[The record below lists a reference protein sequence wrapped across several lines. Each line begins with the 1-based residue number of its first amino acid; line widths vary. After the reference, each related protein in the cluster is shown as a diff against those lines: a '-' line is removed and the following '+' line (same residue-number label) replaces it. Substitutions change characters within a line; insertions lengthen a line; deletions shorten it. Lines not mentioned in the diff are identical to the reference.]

1 MADCMLLLS
10 AHAAL
15 DHEPSLRR
23 SVSARDRAAAPEIR
37 VSSSVVDLVKKRKIR
52 ASRPCPC
59 F

>member
-23 SVSARDRAAAPEIR
+23 SVSARAAAPEIR
-37 VSSSVVDLVKKRKIR
+37 VSSSVVDLVKKTEKSCFAALR
-52 ASRPCPC
+52 A
-59 F
+59 